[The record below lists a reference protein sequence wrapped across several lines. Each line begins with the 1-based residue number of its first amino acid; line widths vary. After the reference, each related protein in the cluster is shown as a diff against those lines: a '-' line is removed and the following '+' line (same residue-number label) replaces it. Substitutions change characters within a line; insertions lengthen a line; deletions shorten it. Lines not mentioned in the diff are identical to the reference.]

1 MGFFDRFQKTD
12 HVKTDLT
19 SHTLESTEGNSVRGL
34 PFLSISDI
42 LIFPGSTVPLYI
54 LKPAGQKSVDLAM
67 SRDRKIIIGYPKSG
81 QETIT
86 FETLESLATE
96 AKLIQ
101 VMKLPNNTSRIIVE
115 GLSRVK
121 ITNLDIRESLLT
133 AEFSRLEESQLLDS
147 EPVEQQLYL
156 IRALKDE
163 FDLYSKSNKKITK
176 DTLVQVQSRETP
188 NQLVDLI
195 LSNLTSPSHE
205 KLLIFLD
212 TRTLSRM
219 QSTLE
224 LIKTEREILELRK
237 NVAEKVKKKMEDS
250 QKEYYINEQIKEMQK
265 ELGKDAD
272 DPSGLKE
279 LEDLYKTRYL
289 PPEAKEKFTSEL
301 KRLKRLQGMSPE
313 AGIIRGYL
321 EWLLDLP
328 WPKPIDQSV
337 SEIELNLSSQANTES
352 SSEPSNS
359 SPLESP
365 SLDQAE
371 QILNSQHFGMEE
383 AKERILDFIAVK
395 HLKPDLKAPIL
406 CFVGPPG
413 TGKTSLGQSL
423 AKAMGRNFVR
433 VSLGGVR
440 DEAEIRGHRRTY
452 VGAMPGK
459 IIQGMKK
466 AKSISPVFLL
476 DEIDKLGSDHRG
488 DPSSALLEVLDPEQN
503 NTFVDHYI
511 EIPYDISHVVF
522 ITTANSLHSIPGP
535 LRDRMEIIPIPS
547 YTEHEKAI
555 IAKEFLIPKLL
566 SNHGLDG
573 SDFKISQ
580 EAMSSIINEY
590 TMEAGVRSLERV
602 LSKTVRKAA
611 RKKAELLE
619 LDKKVRPFTV
629 SKNNLVTL
637 LGNKKMSRDYTYDT
651 LTPGLA
657 NGLAWTETGG
667 KILQVETAFFPG
679 KSNLILT
686 GSLGDV
692 MKESARI
699 SLTLAK
705 QMAKEMGFQNFDFPS
720 FDYHIHVPEGAIP
733 KDGPSAGI
741 TLTVSLFSSL
751 LGKPVPQGFA
761 MTGEITLTGRI
772 LPVGG
777 IKEKVLAAHRNSLH
791 CLILP
796 KENATDWEELSKD
809 VQKDMTVTFVS
820 HIQDAL
826 PVLGLSVSN

>member
-1 MGFFDRFQKTD
+1 MGFFDRFLKAEQS
-12 HVKTDLT
+12 KTDLT
-19 SHTLESTEGNSVRGL
+19 ENSKEMIEGESVLGL

-67 SRDRKIIIGYPKSG
+67 SRDRKIIIGYPRSG
-81 QETIT
+81 HETIT
-86 FETLESLATE
+86 FETLEPLATE

-115 GLSRVK
+115 GLNRVR
-121 ITNLDIRESLLT
+121 ITNLHIRDSLLT
-133 AEFSRLEESQLLDS
+133 AEYSRLEESEIQGS

-176 DTLVQVQSRETP
+176 DTVVQVQSRETP

-195 LSNLTSPSHE
+195 LSNLTSPSHD
-205 KLLIFLD
+205 KLQIFLE
-212 TRTLSRM
+212 TNALSRM

-279 LEDLYKTRYL
+279 LEDLFKTRYL
-289 PPEAKEKFTSEL
+289 PPEAKDKFTSEL

-328 WPKPIDQSV
+328 WPTPIEQPVTESDP
-337 SEIELNLSSQANTES
+337 NLSSQETIETP
-352 SSEPSNS
+352 SETSLSTPVK
-359 SPLESP
+359 SP

-466 AKSISPVFLL
+466 SKSISPVFLL

-511 EIPYDISHVVF
+511 EIPYDISQVVF

-566 SNHGLDG
+566 KNHGLDEI
-573 SDFKISQ
+573 DFKISQ
-580 EAMSSIINEY
+580 EAMTSIINEY

-602 LSKTVRKAA
+602 LSKTIRKAA
-611 RKKAELLE
+611 RKKAELIE
-619 LDKKVRPFTV
+619 LKKKVKPFNVT
-629 SKNNLVTL
+629 KNNLITL
-637 LGNKKMSRDYTYDT
+637 LGNKKISRDYTYDT

-705 QMAKEMGFQNFDFPS
+705 QMAKEMGLEDFDFPS
-720 FDYHIHVPEGAIP
+720 YDYHIHVPEGAIP

-751 LGKPVPQGFA
+751 LEKPIPQGFA

-791 CLILP
+791 NLILP
-796 KENATDWEELSKD
+796 KENKSDWEELSND

-820 HIQDAL
+820 HIHDAL
-826 PVLGLSVSN
+826 PVLGLRVSN